1 MGRVAGLYS
10 SEALGRT
17 AEQDLSKLEGRSLKS
32 AIWKVFAFHLFRVA
46 LFFGAAYS
54 NYNKSP
60 GTAWLLGIILV
71 YSFLDPQ
78 FFMKPNLMTAYLAF
92 SVIFYYCRW
101 VMGWGMRATTI
112 YSADAPNWVRV
123 IKDIVWVGFYA
134 VFAFRAITRPKFSRN
149 MPLWFTPRGMLM
161 VLLTVM
167 FLLLPFLS
175 FFHARGD
182 LFDVVLIDFRLP
194 LEYVPFVFIFPF
206 VLRGESSLKYLR
218 AFVPLILLTLLFL
231 GVEMFSGRRTGMD
244 YGGIYI
250 RYGSIFGSPNDFG
263 VFMML
268 ATTALLAFLAER
280 ATKWSHKA
288 IALLVLMLG
297 AVASSVSLSA
307 IFSMIFTSI
316 ALILFSRNRV
326 KGALTVLAGSVLVA
340 ALYFAFPQVGVS
352 RFIGERLGNL
362 ATLREG
368 SAREHYTSV
377 IIAEDEIS
385 KFEPTEYL
393 LGTFQSRKDL
403 ILPETYYLR
412 TFFVR
417 GAVDLLVILAIIGMT
432 VFEGFR
438 RYRAATGDRQRRAL
452 FLAAFLGVAGFA
464 FASLFISYFE
474 SFPSNFYFWFLVAI
488 IWCEP
493 MSEKELY
500 AIHAVRP
507 TQQIVGG
514 QAQTLAPA
522 IGHR

>member
-1 MGRVAGLYS
+1 VGRVAGLYS

-32 AIWKVFAFHLFRVA
+32 AIWKIFAFHLFRLA

-92 SVIFYYCRW
+92 TVIFYYCRW

-112 YSADAPNWVRV
+112 YTEDAPNWVRL
-123 IKDIVWVGFYA
+123 IKDVVWISVYA
-134 VFAFRAITRPKFSRN
+134 TFAFRAITRPKFSRN
-149 MPLWFTPRGMLM
+149 MPLWFTPRGMIM
-161 VLLTVM
+161 VLLLVI
-167 FLLLPFLS
+167 FLIMPLLSLIY
-175 FFHARGD
+175 ARGD
-182 LFDVVLIDFRLP
+182 LFDVVLIDLRLP
-194 LEYVPFVFIFPF
+194 LEYVPVVFIFPF
-206 VLRGESSLKYLR
+206 ILRGESSMKYLR
-218 AFVPLILLTLLFL
+218 AFVPLILLALLFL

-280 ATKWSHKA
+280 AIKWSHKA

-297 AVASSVSLSA
+297 AVASTVSLSA
-307 IFSMIFTSI
+307 MFSMIFTSI

-326 KGALTVLAGSVLVA
+326 KGALTVLAGVVLVA
-340 ALYFAFPQVGVS
+340 GLYFAFPQVGVS

-362 ATLREG
+362 ATLHEG
-368 SAREHYTSV
+368 SASEHYTSV
-377 IIAEDEIS
+377 VIAEDEIS
-385 KFEPTEYL
+385 RFEPAEYL

-417 GAVDLLVILAIIGMT
+417 GAISLLVILSIIGMT

-438 RYRAATGDRQRRAL
+438 RYRAAVGDRQRRAL
-452 FLAAFLGVAGFA
+452 FLAAFLGVAGFS
-464 FASLFISYFE
+464 FASMFISYFE

-500 AIHAVRP
+500 AIHSVRP
-507 TQQIVGG
+507 KQQIVGG
-514 QAQTLAPA
+514 QAQTLAPG
-522 IGHR
+522 IGH

>member
-1 MGRVAGLYS
+1 M
-10 SEALGRT
+10 
-17 AEQDLSKLEGRSLKS
+17 
-32 AIWKVFAFHLFRVA
+32 I
-46 LFFGAAYS
+46 
-54 NYNKSP
+54 
-60 GTAWLLGIILV
+60 
-71 YSFLDPQ
+71 
-78 FFMKPNLMTAYLAF
+78 
-92 SVIFYYCRW
+92 
-101 VMGWGMRATTI
+101 
-112 YSADAPNWVRV
+112 
-123 IKDIVWVGFYA
+123 
-134 VFAFRAITRPKFSRN
+134 
-149 MPLWFTPRGMLM
+149 M
-161 VLLTVM
+161 VLLTVI
-167 FLLLPFLS
+167 FLTLPFLS
-175 FFHARGD
+175 FFYARGD

-206 VLRGESSLKYLR
+206 ILRGESSVKYFR

-268 ATTALLAFLAER
+268 STTALLAFLAER
-280 ATKWSHKA
+280 ATKWSHKT

-297 AVASSVSLSA
+297 AVASTVSLSA
-307 IFSMIFTSI
+307 IFSMVFTSI

-326 KGALTVLAGSVLVA
+326 KGALTVLAVVVVVA
-340 ALYFAFPQVGVS
+340 GLYFAFPRVGVS

-362 ATLREG
+362 ATLHEG
-368 SAREHYTSV
+368 SASEHYTSV
-377 IIAEDEIS
+377 VIAEDEIS
-385 KFEPTEYL
+385 RFEPTEYL

-417 GAVDLLVILAIIGMT
+417 GAISLLVILTIIGMT

-507 TQQIVGG
+507 KQQIVGG
-514 QAQTLAPA
+514 QARTLAPG
-522 IGHR
+522 IGH

>member
-1 MGRVAGLYS
+1 
-10 SEALGRT
+10 
-17 AEQDLSKLEGRSLKS
+17 
-32 AIWKVFAFHLFRVA
+32 
-46 LFFGAAYS
+46 LFFGSAYS
-54 NYNKSP
+54 YYNKSQ

-78 FFMKPNLMTAYLAF
+78 FFMKPNLMIAYLAF
-92 SVIFYYCRW
+92 TVIFYYCRW
-101 VMGWGMRATTI
+101 VMGWGMSATTI
-112 YSADAPNWVRV
+112 YSSDAPNWVRV
-123 IKDIVWVGFYA
+123 IKDIAWVG
-134 VFAFRAITRPKFSRN
+134 VFGVFGFRAITRPKFSRN
-149 MPLWFTPRGMLM
+149 MPLWFTPRGMIM
-161 VLLTVM
+161 VLLILI
-167 FLLLPFLS
+167 FLVLPFLA

-194 LEYVPFVFIFPF
+194 LEYVPFVFLFPF
-206 VLRGESSLKYLR
+206 ILRGESSIKYLR
-218 AFVPLILLTLLFL
+218 AFVPLILLALLFL

-268 ATTALLAFLAER
+268 STTAFLAFLAER

-288 IALLVLMLG
+288 IALLVLMFC
-297 AVASSVSLSA
+297 AVASTVSLSA
-307 IFSMIFTSI
+307 IFSTMFTSI

-326 KGALTVLAGSVLVA
+326 KGALTVLAGVVLVA
-340 ALYFAFPQVGVS
+340 GLYFAFPQVGVS
-352 RFIGERLGNL
+352 RYIGERLGNL
-362 ATLREG
+362 ATLHEG

-385 KFEPTEYL
+385 KFEPSEYL

-500 AIHAVRP
+500 AIRAVRP
-507 TQQIVGG
+507 RQQIVGG
-514 QAQTLAPA
+514 KAQMAAPG
-522 IGHR
+522 IGH

>member
-17 AEQDLSKLEGRSLKS
+17 AERDLSNLEGRSLKS
-32 AIWKVFAFHLFRVA
+32 AIWKIFAFHLFRVA

-54 NYNKSP
+54 NYNRNP
-60 GTAWLLGIILV
+60 GLAWLLGIILV

-92 SVIFYYCRW
+92 TVIFYYCRW

-112 YSADAPNWVRV
+112 YTEDAPNWVRL
-123 IKDIVWVGFYA
+123 IKDIAWVSVYA
-134 VFAFRAITRPKFSRN
+134 VFGFRAITRPKFSRN
-149 MPLWFTPRGMLM
+149 MPLWFTPRGMIM
-161 VLLTVM
+161 VLLLLI
-167 FLLLPFLS
+167 FLIMPVLS
-175 FFHARGD
+175 LIYARGD
-182 LFDVVLIDFRLP
+182 LFEIVLIDLRLP
-194 LEYVPFVFIFPF
+194 LEYVPLVFIFPF
-206 VLRGESSLKYLR
+206 ILRGESSMKYLR
-218 AFVPLILLTLLFL
+218 AFVPLIQLTLLFL
-231 GVEMFSGRRTGMD
+231 AVEVFSGRRTGMD

-268 ATTALLAFLAER
+268 STTILLAFLAER
-280 ATKWSHKA
+280 AIKWSHKA
-288 IALLVLMLG
+288 IALLILMLA
-297 AVASSVSLSA
+297 AVASTVSLSA
-307 IFSMIFTSI
+307 MFSMIFTSI

-326 KGALTVLAGSVLVA
+326 KGALTVLAVVVLVA
-340 ALYFAFPQVGVS
+340 GLYFAFPQVGVS

-362 ATLREG
+362 ATLNEG

-377 IIAEDEIS
+377 VIAEDEIS
-385 KFEPTEYL
+385 RFEPVEYL

-417 GAVDLLVILAIIGMT
+417 GAISLLVILSIIGMT

-438 RYRAATGDRQRRAL
+438 RYRAAAGDRQRRAL
-452 FLAAFLGVAGFA
+452 FLGAFLGVAGFA
-464 FASLFISYFE
+464 FASMFISYFE
-474 SFPSNFYFWFLVAI
+474 SFPSNFYFWFLVAL

-500 AIHAVRP
+500 AVHAVRP
-507 TQQIVGG
+507 KQQIVGG
-514 QAQTLAPA
+514 QAQTLAA
-522 IGHR
+522 RIGR

>member
-17 AEQDLSKLEGRSLKS
+17 AGQDLSKLEGRSLKS
-32 AIWKVFAFHLFRVA
+32 AIWKVFGFHLFRVA

-54 NYNKSP
+54 NYNRSP

-92 SVIFYYCRW
+92 TVIFYYCRW
-101 VMGWGMRATTI
+101 VMGWGMSATTI
-112 YSADAPNWVRV
+112 YTSDAPNWVRL
-123 IKDIVWVGFYA
+123 IKDVVWISVYA
-134 VFAFRAITRPKFSRN
+134 TFGFRAITRPKFSRN

-161 VLLTVM
+161 VLLLVI
-167 FLLLPFLS
+167 FLIMPVLS
-175 FFHARGD
+175 LIYARGD
-182 LFDVVLIDFRLP
+182 LFEVVLIDLRLP
-194 LEYVPFVFIFPF
+194 LEYVPLVFIFPF
-206 VLRGESSLKYLR
+206 ILRGESSMKYLR

-268 ATTALLAFLAER
+268 STTALLAFLAER
-280 ATKWSHKA
+280 AIKWSHKA
-288 IALLVLMLG
+288 IALLVLMLS
-297 AVASSVSLSA
+297 AVASTVSLSA
-307 IFSMIFTSI
+307 MFSMIFTSI

-326 KGALTVLAGSVLVA
+326 KGALTVLAVVVLVA
-340 ALYFAFPQVGVS
+340 GLYFAFPRVGIS

-362 ATLREG
+362 ATLNEG

-377 IIAEDEIS
+377 VIAEDEIS
-385 KFEPTEYL
+385 RFEPTEYL

-417 GAVDLLVILAIIGMT
+417 GAISLLVILSIIGMT

-438 RYRAATGDRQRRAL
+438 RYRAAVGDRQRRAL
-452 FLAAFLGVAGFA
+452 FLGAFLGVAGFA

-474 SFPSNFYFWFLVAI
+474 SFPSNFYFWFLVAV

-493 MSEKELY
+493 MSEREVY
-500 AIHAVRP
+500 AIRAVRP
-507 TQQIVGG
+507 QQQIVGG
-514 QAQTLAPA
+514 RSGSVP
-522 IGHR
+522 I